1 MSYTLKWGVKYKCF
15 TPFEVL
21 MDKIYET
28 GLLLDFYG
36 QLLTKRQREILDL
49 NINSDY
55 SLGEIAEQL
64 NISRQGVF
72 DNIKRAKL
80 LLLEFEEKL
89 ELVSRFSA
97 QKKKAEDILDLIKK
111 IDKKDISKNHSD
123 ILTNIEEDVSELIS
137 EMQ

>member
-1 MSYTLKWGVKYKCF
+1 
-15 TPFEVL
+15 